1 MKQLY
6 PALILILITSLSAV
20 GQSSVGINTST
31 PNTKAVLELVSETNN
46 QGFLVPRLST
56 ADRQSMILGLTDRGM
71 MVYDFTLQQFWY
83 WNGTEWKAGLG
94 VLDETTASGD
104 LNGTFPEVY
113 INDGAVGTDELTNIG
128 TAGTYGD
135 DSTVL
140 VVTVDVDGRVNSVVE
155 RNVLVRSGNIVDA
168 SILNE
173 DIANATIQITKLD
186 PEGETD
192 KVLAIDDFGV
202 LYWEDQSAF
211 TSSALPTNYLFI
223 GNAAGVA
230 QGLPASGD
238 VTVSDAGTAVDIQ
251 LKADVVTTAEILD
264 ETIQSSDIMDL
275 TVAEADIAAAAVTE
289 QKIGA
294 DAVTAA
300 KINPDVAGE
309 ALIPN
314 ATTGALDVNAGNGL
328 LVAADS
334 VEIDLQDIDG
344 DGIVADLTDK
354 ELDVNVDDATLEVA
368 SDVVQV
374 KDLGITND
382 KIAFATINAEAKISN
397 INFNTTLP
405 YLNRVLTINEGSEVE
420 WTTLG
425 NSRVLATN
433 PSGEIFGKPLSDFAT
448 NNLPNGSIF
457 VGDGAGNAQPF
468 FASSANQI
476 LIGNGTQ
483 LSSVLLNHDAVIVN
497 PSGRIEIQ
505 DNAVQGDDIDATLE
519 PLAIA
524 GILPISLTTT
534 SADGQAIQLDASG
547 GAIDIGGNQGVLID
561 ANNNDIDIDAIAGSV
576 NIDANQNI
584 TLTSNNVALNPASNA
599 NITTTAGD
607 ISLTSGDG
615 ISMTGSTGSSFTT
628 SSGDIDINAAG
639 QLDLDG
645 GTTVAINGA
654 GGVSIASA
662 ANNVDITA
670 DDNVNI
676 AGTNAAVGVTAGT
689 SVDINANAGNVTID
703 AAGGGSDVLVT
714 APDQIEFD
722 ATNTQ
727 VVNGTFEL
735 ANGGIQVDEIVDE
748 TTVDLSAPSDNK
760 LVAET
765 ALAQAIADQAGSGL
779 TYDTPNQEIDL
790 GGVLDQ
796 TADLVTAAGV
806 NLQVSGLGILD
817 VDTDVDIL
825 GDVTLSGAAQSI
837 THTGATSLGVVS
849 NTAPV
854 TIDAQGNT
862 LTIDGDQGVSVDAAS
877 NDIDVTAATGLVNV
891 TGNQGVN
898 VNATNNNL
906 TLDAVAGTLVLDGNS
921 GVDIDASTSGDVT
934 INSAAGSVSLDGA
947 EAAGD
952 AVAITASDVSGGI
965 DLTAGT
971 GGIAAIATDGDVSL
985 TTSTTGDV
993 ILDGADDVTLT
1004 GGTNVTTTATAGTA
1018 TLTATAGEVD
1028 LTAGTTVDI
1037 NASGGN
1043 VTIDAVGA
1051 GNDILVTAPDQIE
1064 FNATNT
1070 QIVGGTFELEN
1081 GGIQVDEIVDD
1092 LTVDLAAPSDNK
1104 LITETALATAIGN
1117 QAGSGLTY
1125 DGANQEIDLGGTLD
1139 QTADL
1144 VTAAG
1149 VNLQVS
1155 GLGILDVDTDVDIL
1169 GDVTLSGATQSITHT
1184 GATSLGVVSNT
1195 APVTIDAQGNTLTID
1210 GDQGVSVDAASNDID
1225 VTAATGLVNVTGNQG
1240 VNVNATNN
1248 NLTLDA
1254 VAGTLVLDGNSGV
1267 DIDASTSG
1275 DVTINS
1281 SAGSVSIDG
1290 AEAAGDAVAITASD
1304 VSGGIDLT
1312 AGTGGIAAIATDG
1325 DVSLTTSTTGDV
1337 ILDGADDVTLTGGTN
1352 VTTTATAGTATLTA
1366 TAGEVD
1372 ITAGTTVDI
1381 NASGGNVTIDAV
1393 GAGNDILVTAPDQIE
1408 FNATNT
1414 QIVGGTFEL
1423 ENGGIQVDEI
1433 VDDLTVDLA
1442 APSDNKLITETALAT
1457 AIGNQAGSGLT
1468 YDGANQEIDLGGTL
1482 DQTADLV
1489 TAAGVNLQVSGLG
1502 ILDVDTDV
1510 DILGDVTL
1518 SGATQSITHTGATSL
1533 GVVSNTAP
1541 VTIDAQGNTLTLD
1554 GDQGVS
1560 VDAASND
1567 IDVTAATGLVNVTG
1581 NQGVNVNATNNNL
1594 TLDAVAGT
1602 LELDGNSG
1610 VDIDASTSGDVTINS
1625 AAGSVSLDG
1634 AEAAGDAVAIT
1645 ASDVSGGIDLTAGTG
1660 GIAAIATDGDVSLT
1674 TSTTG
1679 DVILDGADDVTI
1691 TGGTNVTTTATA
1703 GTATLTATAGEVDL
1717 TAGTTVDI
1725 NAAGGNVT
1733 IDAAGAGN
1741 DIVVTAPD
1749 QVQFNG
1755 TNTQIVSGTFE
1766 LANGGIQVDEIVD
1779 DLTVDLATPSDNKL
1793 VTETALATAI
1803 GNQAGS
1809 GLTYDGASQEID
1821 LGGTLDQ
1828 TADLVTAAGVNLQVS
1843 GVGILDVDTDVD
1855 ILGDV
1860 TLSGAAQSISHTG
1873 ATSLGVVSNT
1883 APVTIDAQANT
1894 LTLDGDQG
1902 VSVDAASNDIDVT
1915 AATGL
1920 VNVTGNQGVNV
1931 NATNNNLTLDAVAG
1945 TLVLD
1950 GDQGVNIDASTAGD
1964 VTINS
1969 AAGSVSLDGAEA
1981 VSDAVSI
1988 TASDVAGGI
1997 EMVAGTGDIDLTT
2010 TGEVTLNGTNTQV
2023 ETGSFELNSGTTVTN
2038 IQASSGGGGTGV
2050 RADGVADDNT
2060 LVTESA
2066 VREALIN
2073 SVSADNGLTE
2083 GPTEGNI
2090 QLGGALTQN
2099 TTITQDGTETLT
2111 IANTGSG
2118 ATTISLTS
2126 TGDFV
2131 VDGQTGDV
2139 TIDQDG
2145 AMIAGNGVAV
2155 TGGNVDVTNDLD
2167 VDGATT
2173 LDQTTISTDGGVF
2186 AVSGTNGAIINTT
2199 SDAAGAITLGTNGGT
2214 SETIAIT
2221 NTQGTSANA
2230 IDIDATAGGVDIDG
2244 GTTVAIDGATGLSIG
2259 TAANDIDINAAG
2271 QLDLDGGTTVA
2282 IDGATGVTVNS
2293 TANDVDITGAANTN
2307 IGATT
2312 GDVDLTAA
2320 GEVTLN
2326 GTNTQV
2332 ETGSFELN
2340 SGTTVTNIQASTG
2353 GGGSGVRADGV
2364 ADDNTLVTESAV
2376 REAISNFDVD
2386 NGLTNNSGTVQLGGD
2401 LIQNTTITQD
2411 GTETLTIAN
2420 TGSGATTISLTS
2432 TGDFVVDGQT
2442 GDVTID
2448 QDGAMTA
2455 GNGVAV
2461 TGGNVDVTND
2471 LDVDG
2476 ATTLDQTTISTDGG
2490 VFAVSGTNGASIN
2503 TTSDAAGA
2511 ITLGTNGGTSET
2523 IAITNTQGTSAN
2535 AIDIDA
2541 TAGGVDIDGG
2551 TTVAIDGAT
2560 GLSIGTAA
2568 NDIDINA
2575 AGQLDLD
2582 GGTTVAIDGATG
2594 VTVNSTAN
2602 DVDITGAA
2610 NTNIGATTGDVDL
2623 TAAGEVTLNGTN
2635 TQVETGSF
2643 ELNSGTTVTNI
2654 QASTGGGGSGVRADG
2669 VADDNTLVTESAVRE
2684 AISNFD
2690 VDNGL
2695 TNNSGTVQL
2704 GGDLIQNTT
2713 ITQDGTETLTIAN
2726 TGSGATTISLT
2737 STGDFV
2743 VDGQTGDV
2751 TIDQDGA
2758 MTAGN
2763 GVAVTGGNVDVTN
2776 DLDVDGA
2783 TTLDQTTISTDGGV
2797 FAVSGTNGAS
2807 INTTSDAA
2815 GAITLGTNG
2824 GTSETIAITNTQGTS
2839 ANAIDIDATAG
2850 GVDIDGGTTVAI
2862 DGATGLSI
2870 GTAANDIDINAAGQL
2885 DLDGG
2890 TTVAIDGATGVT
2902 VNSTANDVDIT
2913 GAANTNIG
2921 ATTGDVDL
2929 TAAGEVTLN
2938 GTNTQVETGS
2948 FELNSGT
2955 TVTNIQASTG
2965 GGGSGVRADGVA
2977 DDNTLVTESAVREA
2991 IDAEDLTAGEGTSVG
3006 GDGTSINIGGGNAFT
3021 GSRTIDVDASNLTID
3036 ATGGGSFIV
3045 DNNAGGNFQV
3055 TGSGGNV
3062 TVDNTG
3068 NLDAA
3073 NGLDV
3078 TTSDL
3083 TVGGTNFIV
3092 DNTGNVTAEGDTDL
3106 NGDLTV
3112 DGGTFSL
3119 DATGAS
3125 NVTTS
3130 TGGLTVEG
3138 ADGVNITS
3146 TTSVGVIIDAN
3157 TAGTI
3162 DVDGIDGVT
3171 IDASGGAIGI
3181 GTNADNQA
3189 INLGTAGD
3197 RTITLGTT
3205 GGTTGLI
3212 LDAGSG
3218 GIDLTGATNI
3228 NGGSLTIAAGAD
3240 ATFNDNVTVANG
3252 TTTSINSSTIGI
3264 GNAAADA
3271 VTIGGTI
3278 QGATPLTFNAGNDNT
3293 TFAINANSGSNR
3305 TITFPDADGT
3315 VVLDGDINLNAAYQG
3330 GNTITATAADGDL
3343 TVNLSQTSDFVIQ
3356 DAGTP
3361 FITAT
3366 NSGELDIDN
3375 LRIDGNTISSTD
3387 VNGNILLVPNGTGV
3401 VQTSA
3406 IDINGGSI
3414 TGITDLAVADG
3425 GTGASDA
3432 ATARTNLGIDIGSDI
3447 QAWDQALDDISGLAV
3462 TDGNIIV
3469 ADGTN
3474 WIAETGATAR
3484 TSLGLTIGTD
3494 VQAYDAGLNSIAGLT
3509 TAADQMVYTTGSDTY
3524 AVTNLTAA
3532 GRAILDDANAAAQ
3545 RTTLGIDIGSDI
3557 QAWDQALD
3565 DISGLAVTDGNII
3578 VADGTN
3584 WIVETGATARTSLGL
3599 TIGTDVQAYDA
3610 DLTTYAG
3617 ITPSADIQSLLGS
3630 ADYSTARTNLGLAI
3644 GSDVQAYDA
3653 GLNSIAG
3660 LTTAA
3665 DQMVYTTGSDT
3676 YAVTNLTAAGRAI
3689 LDDANAAA
3697 QRTTL
3702 GIDIGSD
3709 IQAWDQALDDI
3720 SGLAVTDGNI
3730 IVADGTNWIAE
3741 TGATARTSLGLT
3753 IGTDVQAYDAD
3764 LTTYAGITPSADIQS
3779 LLGSADYS
3787 TARTNLGLAIGSDV
3801 QAYDAGLNSI
3811 AGLTTAADQMVYTTG
3826 SDTYAVTNLTAAG
3839 RAILDDANAAAQRT
3853 TLGLGS
3859 ISTLNTI
3866 GSSEVTDNSLT
3877 SDDLGTGS
3885 VNTDELA
3892 DDAVTTAKLGTAG
3905 AGDANKTYTT
3915 DASGNPQLTS
3925 AVGFEVY
3932 LGSIQTV
3939 TGLELVEFDTEVFD
3953 VNGNFDNSASNHS
3966 FTAPVDGLYHFEI
3979 QIEADFNN
3987 GGGEVLSYSLIV
3999 DDGTPTEVIRASGIG
4014 TTSITSWSTSKT
4026 IQLSAGDVVY
4036 VEFNN
4041 PPGSRG

>member
-6 PALILILITSLSAV
+6 PALILILISSLSAV

-113 INDGAVGTDELTNIG
+113 INDDAVGTDELTDIG

-155 RNVLVRSGNIVDA
+155 RNVIVRSGNIVDA

-251 LKADVVTTAEILD
+251 LKADVVTTTEILD
-264 ETIQSSDIMDL
+264 ETIQSTDIMDL

-289 QKIGA
+289 QKIGD

-300 KINPDVAGE
+300 KVNPDVAGE

-314 ATTGALDVNAGNGL
+314 VTTGALDVNAGNGL

-374 KDLGITND
+374 KNLGITNE
-382 KIAFATINAEAKISN
+382 KIAFGTINAEAKISN

-405 YLNRVLTINEGSEVE
+405 YLNRILTINEGSEVE
-420 WTTLG
+420 WTTIG
-425 NSRVLATN
+425 NSTVLATN

-476 LIGNGTQ
+476 MIGNGTQ
-483 LSSVLLNHDAVIVN
+483 LSSVLLNGDAVIVN
-497 PSGRIEIQ
+497 SSGLIEIQ
-505 DNAVQGDDIDATLE
+505 NNAVQGNDIDATSG

-524 GILPISLTTT
+524 GIFPISLTTT

-599 NITTTAGD
+599 NITTTGGD
-607 ISLTSGDG
+607 ITLSSGDG

-662 ANNVDITA
+662 ANNVDVTA

-676 AGTNAAVGVTAGT
+676 TGTNAAVGVTAGT

-714 APDQIEFD
+714 APDQIEFN

-748 TTVDLSAPSDNK
+748 LTVDLSAPSDNK

-862 LTIDGDQGVSVDAAS
+862 LTLDGDQGVSVDAAS
-877 NDIDVTAATGLVNV
+877 NDIDVTAASGIVNV

-898 VNATNNNL
+898 IDATNNNL
-906 TLDAVAGTLVLDGNS
+906 SLDAVAGTLVLDGNS

-934 INSAAGSVSLDGA
+934 INSAAGSVSIDGA

-952 AVAITASDVSGGI
+952 AIAITASDVSGGI

-971 GGIAAIATDGDVSL
+971 GGIAAVATDGDVSL
-985 TTSTTGDV
+985 TTSTSGDV
-993 ILDGADDVTLT
+993 ILDGADDVT
-1004 GGTNVTTTATAGTA
+1004 V
-1018 TLTATAGEVD
+1018 
-1028 LTAGTTVDI
+1028 
-1037 NASGGN
+1037 
-1043 VTIDAVGA
+1043 
-1051 GNDILVTAPDQIE
+1051 
-1064 FNATNT
+1064 
-1070 QIVGGTFELEN
+1070 
-1081 GGIQVDEIVDD
+1081 
-1092 LTVDLAAPSDNK
+1092 
-1104 LITETALATAIGN
+1104 
-1117 QAGSGLTY
+1117 
-1125 DGANQEIDLGGTLD
+1125 
-1139 QTADL
+1139 
-1144 VTAAG
+1144 
-1149 VNLQVS
+1149 
-1155 GLGILDVDTDVDIL
+1155 
-1169 GDVTLSGATQSITHT
+1169 
-1184 GATSLGVVSNT
+1184 
-1195 APVTIDAQGNTLTID
+1195 
-1210 GDQGVSVDAASNDID
+1210 
-1225 VTAATGLVNVTGNQG
+1225 
-1240 VNVNATNN
+1240 
-1248 NLTLDA
+1248 
-1254 VAGTLVLDGNSGV
+1254 
-1267 DIDASTSG
+1267 
-1275 DVTINS
+1275 
-1281 SAGSVSIDG
+1281 
-1290 AEAAGDAVAITASD
+1290 
-1304 VSGGIDLT
+1304 
-1312 AGTGGIAAIATDG
+1312 
-1325 DVSLTTSTTGDV
+1325 
-1337 ILDGADDVTLTGGTN
+1337 TGGTN

-1442 APSDNKLITETALAT
+1442 SPSDNKLI
-1457 AIGNQAGSGLT
+1457 
-1468 YDGANQEIDLGGTL
+1468 
-1482 DQTADLV
+1482 
-1489 TAAGVNLQVSGLG
+1489 
-1502 ILDVDTDV
+1502 
-1510 DILGDVTL
+1510 
-1518 SGATQSITHTGATSL
+1518 
-1533 GVVSNTAP
+1533 
-1541 VTIDAQGNTLTLD
+1541 
-1554 GDQGVS
+1554 
-1560 VDAASND
+1560 
-1567 IDVTAATGLVNVTG
+1567 
-1581 NQGVNVNATNNNL
+1581 
-1594 TLDAVAGT
+1594 
-1602 LELDGNSG
+1602 
-1610 VDIDASTSGDVTINS
+1610 
-1625 AAGSVSLDG
+1625 
-1634 AEAAGDAVAIT
+1634 
-1645 ASDVSGGIDLTAGTG
+1645 
-1660 GIAAIATDGDVSLT
+1660 
-1674 TSTTG
+1674 
-1679 DVILDGADDVTI
+1679 
-1691 TGGTNVTTTATA
+1691 
-1703 GTATLTATAGEVDL
+1703 
-1717 TAGTTVDI
+1717 
-1725 NAAGGNVT
+1725 
-1733 IDAAGAGN
+1733 
-1741 DIVVTAPD
+1741 
-1749 QVQFNG
+1749 
-1755 TNTQIVSGTFE
+1755 
-1766 LANGGIQVDEIVD
+1766 
-1779 DLTVDLATPSDNKL
+1779 
-1793 VTETALATAI
+1793 TETALATAI

-1860 TLSGAAQSISHTG
+1860 TLSGAAQSITHTG

-1883 APVTIDAQANT
+1883 APVTIDAQGNT

-1915 AATGL
+1915 AASGIVNLTGD
-1920 VNVTGNQGVNV
+1920 QGVNID
-1931 NATNNNLTLDAVAG
+1931 ATNNNLSLDAVAG

-1950 GDQGVNIDASTAGD
+1950 GNSGVDIDASTSGDVTINSAAGSVSIDGAEAAGDAIAITASDVSGGIDLTAGTGGIAAVATDGDVSLITSTTGDVILDGADDVTVTGGTNVTTTATAGTATLTATAGEVDITAGTTVDINASGGNVTIDAVGAGNDILVTAPDQIEFNATNTQIVGGTFELENGGIQVDEIVDDLTVDLASPSDNKLITETALATAIGNQAGSGLTYDGASQEIDLGGTLDQTADLVTAAGVNLQVSGVGILDVDTDVDILGDVTLSGAAQSITHTGATSLGVVSNTAPVTIDAQGNTLTLDGDQGVSVDAASNDIDVTAASGIVNLTGDQGVNIDASTAG
-1964 VTINS
+1964 TIDIN
-1969 AAGSVSLDGAEA
+1969 GVDG
-1981 VSDAVSI
+1981 
-1988 TASDVAGGI
+1988 
-1997 EMVAGTGDIDLTT
+1997 
-2010 TGEVTLNGTNTQV
+2010 VTLD
-2023 ETGSFELNSGTTVTN
+2023 
-2038 IQASSGGGGTGV
+2038 ASGGAIGIGT
-2050 RADGVADDNT
+2050 D
-2060 LVTESA
+2060 
-2066 VREALIN
+2066 
-2073 SVSADNGLTE
+2073 ADNQ
-2083 GPTEGNI
+2083 NI
-2090 QLGGALTQN
+2090 N
-2099 TTITQDGTETLT
+2099 
-2111 IANTGSG
+2111 
-2118 ATTISLTS
+2118 
-2126 TGDFV
+2126 
-2131 VDGQTGDV
+2131 
-2139 TIDQDG
+2139 
-2145 AMIAGNGVAV
+2145 
-2155 TGGNVDVTNDLD
+2155 
-2167 VDGATT
+2167 
-2173 LDQTTISTDGGVF
+2173 
-2186 AVSGTNGAIINTT
+2186 
-2199 SDAAGAITLGTNGGT
+2199 LGTAGDR
-2214 SETIAIT
+2214 TIAI
-2221 NTQGTSANA
+2221 GSS
-2230 IDIDATAGGVDIDG
+2230 G
-2244 GTTVAIDGATGLSIG
+2244 
-2259 TAANDIDINAAG
+2259 
-2271 QLDLDGGTTVA
+2271 
-2282 IDGATGVTVNS
+2282 GATGVT
-2293 TANDVDITGAANTN
+2293 
-2307 IGATT
+2307 
-2312 GDVDLTAA
+2312 
-2320 GEVTLN
+2320 
-2326 GTNTQV
+2326 
-2332 ETGSFELN
+2332 
-2340 SGTTVTNIQASTG
+2340 
-2353 GGGSGVRADGV
+2353 
-2364 ADDNTLVTESAV
+2364 
-2376 REAISNFDVD
+2376 
-2386 NGLTNNSGTVQLGGD
+2386 
-2401 LIQNTTITQD
+2401 
-2411 GTETLTIAN
+2411 
-2420 TGSGATTISLTS
+2420 
-2432 TGDFVVDGQT
+2432 
-2442 GDVTID
+2442 
-2448 QDGAMTA
+2448 
-2455 GNGVAV
+2455 
-2461 TGGNVDVTND
+2461 
-2471 LDVDG
+2471 
-2476 ATTLDQTTISTDGG
+2476 
-2490 VFAVSGTNGASIN
+2490 
-2503 TTSDAAGA
+2503 
-2511 ITLGTNGGTSET
+2511 
-2523 IAITNTQGTSAN
+2523 
-2535 AIDIDA
+2535 
-2541 TAGGVDIDGG
+2541 IDGG
-2551 TTVAIDGAT
+2551 TAGFSLDGA
-2560 GLSIGTAA
+2560 GASNVGTS
-2568 NDIDINA
+2568 
-2575 AGQLDLD
+2575 AGAL
-2582 GGTTVAIDGATG
+2582 T
-2594 VTVNSTAN
+2594 
-2602 DVDITGAA
+2602 ITGAGGI
-2610 NTNIGATTGDVDL
+2610 NVGATTVLTDVL
-2623 TAAGEVTLNGTN
+2623 GTLNVTEDADFDAN
-2635 TQVETGSF
+2635 LSF
-2643 ELNSGTTVTNI
+2643 
-2654 QASTGGGGSGVRADG
+2654 GGGQQVTDIVTTIGTPGSDV
-2669 VADDNTLVTESAVRE
+2669 NLVTE
-2684 AISNFD
+2684 
-2690 VDNGL
+2690 
-2695 TNNSGTVQL
+2695 Q
-2704 GGDLIQNTT
+2704 
-2713 ITQDGTETLTIAN
+2713 
-2726 TGSGATTISLT
+2726 
-2737 STGDFV
+2737 
-2743 VDGQTGDV
+2743 
-2751 TIDQDGA
+2751 
-2758 MTAGN
+2758 
-2763 GVAVTGGNVDVTN
+2763 
-2776 DLDVDGA
+2776 
-2783 TTLDQTTISTDGGV
+2783 
-2797 FAVSGTNGAS
+2797 
-2807 INTTSDAA
+2807 
-2815 GAITLGTNG
+2815 
-2824 GTSETIAITNTQGTS
+2824 
-2839 ANAIDIDATAG
+2839 
-2850 GVDIDGGTTVAI
+2850 
-2862 DGATGLSI
+2862 
-2870 GTAANDIDINAAGQL
+2870 
-2885 DLDGG
+2885 
-2890 TTVAIDGATGVT
+2890 
-2902 VNSTANDVDIT
+2902 
-2913 GAANTNIG
+2913 
-2921 ATTGDVDL
+2921 
-2929 TAAGEVTLN
+2929 
-2938 GTNTQVETGS
+2938 
-2948 FELNSGT
+2948 
-2955 TVTNIQASTG
+2955 
-2965 GGGSGVRADGVA
+2965 
-2977 DDNTLVTESAVREA
+2977 AVREA

-3006 GDGTSINIGGGNAFT
+3006 ADGTSINIGGGNAFT
-3021 GSRTIDVDASNLTID
+3021 GSRAIDVDASNLTID

-3045 DNNAGGNFQV
+3045 NNNAGGNFQV

-3092 DNTGNVTAEGDTDL
+3092 DNTGNVTAEGDTDF

-3112 DGGTFSL
+3112 DGSTFSL
-3119 DATGAS
+3119 DAAGAS

-3181 GTNADNQA
+3181 GTDADDQN

-3197 RTITLGTT
+3197 RTIAIGSTGGATGVTIDGGTAGFSLDGAGASNVGTSAGALTITGAGGINVGATTVLTDVLGTLNVTEDADFDANLSFGGGQQVTDIVTTIGTPGSDVNLVTEQAVREAIDAEDLTAGEGTTVGADGTSINIGGGNAFTGSRAIDVDASNLTIDAT
-3205 GGTTGLI
+3205 GGGSFIVNNNAGGNFQVT
-3212 LDAGSG
+3212 GSG
-3218 GIDLTGATNI
+3218 GNVTVDNTGNLDAANGLDVTTSDLTVGGTNFI
-3228 NGGSLTIAAGAD
+3228 VDNTGNVTAEGDTDFNGDLTVDGSTFSLDAAGASNVTTSTGGLTVEGADGVNITSTTSVGVIIDANTAGTIDVDGIDGVTIDASGGAIGIGTDADDQNINLGTAGDRTIAIGSTGGATGVTIDGGTAGFSLDGAGASNVGTSAGALTITGAGGINVGATTVLTDVLGTLNVTEDADFDANLSFGGGQQVTDIVTTIGTPGSDVNLVTEQAVREAIDAEDLTAGEGTTVGADGTSINIGGGNAFTGSRAIDVDASNLTID
-3240 ATFNDNVTVANG
+3240 ATGGGSFIVNNNAGGNFQVTGSGGNVTVDNTGNLDAANGLDVTGADLTVGSTTITPGTGNTSIAGTLVVTG
-3252 TTTSINSSTIGI
+3252 TTTLNNNTSVSGTNTFSTGTGQVTLGGNVDADGGLDVTGLLQADDNVILGSDDTDNITINGS
-3264 GNAAADA
+3264 
-3271 VTIGGTI
+3271 I
-3278 QGATPLTFNAGNDNT
+3278 QGATAFSLE
-3293 TFAINANSGSNR
+3293 GSTDGDGFQTSIAVTDPTADR
-3305 TITFPDADGT
+3305 TITLPNASGT
-3315 VVLDGDINLNAAYQG
+3315 VVLDGDINLDAAYQG
-3330 GNTITATAADGDL
+3330 GSTITATDASGDL
-3343 TVNLSQTSDFVIQ
+3343 IVNLSQTSDFVIQ
-3356 DAGTP
+3356 DAGAP
-3361 FITAT
+3361 FVTAT
-3366 NSGELDIDN
+3366 NTGELDIDN

-3387 VNGNILLVPNGTGV
+3387 LNGNILLVPNGSGV

-3414 TGITDLAVADG
+3414 TGITDLAVVDG

-3469 ADGTN
+3469 ADGSN
-3474 WIAETGATAR
+3474 WIVETGATAR

-3494 VQAYDAGLNSIAGLT
+3494 VQAYDAGLNSISGLV

-3524 AVTNLTAA
+3524 AVTSLTAA

-3578 VADGTN
+3578 VADGSN

-3610 DLTTYAG
+3610 
-3617 ITPSADIQSLLGS
+3617 
-3630 ADYSTARTNLGLAI
+3630 
-3644 GSDVQAYDA
+3644 
-3653 GLNSIAG
+3653 GLNSISG
-3660 LTTAA
+3660 LVTAA

-3676 YAVTNLTAAGRAI
+3676 YAVTSLTAAGRAI

-3730 IVADGTNWIAE
+3730 IVADGSNWIVE

-3753 IGTDVQAYDAD
+3753 IGTDVQAYDA
-3764 LTTYAGITPSADIQS
+3764 
-3779 LLGSADYS
+3779 
-3787 TARTNLGLAIGSDV
+3787 
-3801 QAYDAGLNSI
+3801 GLNSI
-3811 AGLTTAADQMVYTTG
+3811 SGLVTAADQMVYTTG
-3826 SDTYAVTNLTAAG
+3826 SDTYAVTSLTAAG
-3839 RAILDDANAAAQRT
+3839 RAILDDADAATQRT

-3859 ISTLNTI
+3859 ISTLNAI
-3866 GSSEVTDNSLT
+3866 GSSDVTDNSLT

-3915 DASGNPQLTS
+3915 DASGNPQLTT
-3925 AVGFEVY
+3925 AVGFEAYVGT
-3932 LGSIQTV
+3932 LQGATNGDRI
-3939 TGLELVEFDTEVFD
+3939 EFHSEVFD
-3953 VNGNFDNSASNHS
+3953 DGNNFDDVTNYE
-3966 FTAPVDGLYHFEI
+3966 FVAPVDGLYHFDVHLEI
-3979 QIEADFNN
+3979 QYTSGATPEDISFSLYVDS
-3987 GGGEVLSYSLIV
+3987 GGAVEVARATGIGVTSLFS
-3999 DDGTPTEVIRASGIG
+3999 TPTI
-4014 TTSITSWSTSKT
+4014 SKT
-4026 IQLSAGDVVY
+4026 LKLTAGDAVYAQYSDATGRNISAGRARS
-4036 VEFNN
+4036 FFS
-4041 PPGSRG
+4041 GHLIR

>member
-1281 SAGSVSIDG
+1281 SAGSVSIGG

-1312 AGTGGIAAIATDG
+1312 AGTGGIAAIAIDG

-1468 YDGANQEIDLGGTL
+1468 YDGASQEIDLGGTL

-1489 TAAGVNLQVSGLG
+1489 TAAGVNLQVSGVG

-1518 SGATQSITHTGATSL
+1518 SGAAQSITHTGATSL

-1997 EMVAGTGDIDLTT
+1997 ELVAGTGDIDLTT

-2023 ETGSFELNSGTTVTN
+2023 ESGSFELNTGTTVTN

-2145 AMIAGNGVAV
+2145 AMTAGNGVAV

-2186 AVSGTNGAIINTT
+2186 AVSGTNGASINTT

-2221 NTQGTSANA
+2221 NSQGTSTNA

-2503 TTSDAAGA
+2503 TTSDAVGA

-2523 IAITNTQGTSAN
+2523 IAITNSQGTSTN

-2541 TAGGVDIDGG
+2541 T
-2551 TTVAIDGAT
+2551 
-2560 GLSIGTAA
+2560 S
-2568 NDIDINA
+2568 
-2575 AGQLDLD
+2575 
-2582 GGTTVAIDGATG
+2582 
-2594 VTVNSTAN
+2594 
-2602 DVDITGAA
+2602 
-2610 NTNIGATTGDVDL
+2610 
-2623 TAAGEVTLNGTN
+2623 
-2635 TQVETGSF
+2635 
-2643 ELNSGTTVTNI
+2643 
-2654 QASTGGGGSGVRADG
+2654 
-2669 VADDNTLVTESAVRE
+2669 
-2684 AISNFD
+2684 
-2690 VDNGL
+2690 
-2695 TNNSGTVQL
+2695 
-2704 GGDLIQNTT
+2704 
-2713 ITQDGTETLTIAN
+2713 
-2726 TGSGATTISLT
+2726 
-2737 STGDFV
+2737 
-2743 VDGQTGDV
+2743 
-2751 TIDQDGA
+2751 
-2758 MTAGN
+2758 
-2763 GVAVTGGNVDVTN
+2763 
-2776 DLDVDGA
+2776 
-2783 TTLDQTTISTDGGV
+2783 
-2797 FAVSGTNGAS
+2797 
-2807 INTTSDAA
+2807 
-2815 GAITLGTNG
+2815 
-2824 GTSETIAITNTQGTS
+2824 
-2839 ANAIDIDATAG
+2839 G

-3146 TTSVGVIIDAN
+3146 TASVGVIIDAN

-3730 IVADGTNWIAE
+3730 IVADGTNWIVETGATARTSLGLTIGTDVQAYDADLTTYAGITPSADIQSLLGSADYSTARTNLGLAIGSDVQAYDAGLNSIAGLTTAADQMVYTTGSDTYAVTNLTAAGRAILDDANAAAQRTTLGIDIGSDIQAWDQALDDISGLAVTDGNIIVADGTNWIAE

-4041 PPGSRG
+4041 PPGSRDLSSGRARSYFSGHLIR